1 MDPSG
6 MYVFLKTAH
15 TTPENVN
22 IVAIGYKYNSWKVVC
37 FIMSKDAGSAALGHR
52 PYITKCPNKKFR
64 NIQKQKVDHPNS
76 ISSYFE
82 DSHAI
87 DSQNHGHLF
96 LLGSERHRRTPNP
109 SFYLACTCASITV
122 VGFWKEVLYHVLRN
136 LLIEWLG
143 IESAIHLERR

>member
-1 MDPSG
+1 MFSSKLHIPHQ
-6 MYVFLKTAH
+6 K
-15 TTPENVN
+15 NVN

-37 FIMSKDAGSAALGHR
+37 FIMTKDSGLTAPGHR
-52 PYITKCPNKKFR
+52 PYITKCPNKKFG

-82 DSHAI
+82 DSYAI
-87 DSQNHGHLF
+87 DSQNHGHQF
-96 LLGSERHRRTPNP
+96 LLGLERHRRTPNP
-109 SFYLACTCASITV
+109 CFCLACTFASITV

-143 IESAIHLERR
+143 IESAIYLERR